1 MELWL
6 TPLAP
11 SERQHGYAEL
21 SFHITHG
28 AGMGWDGVVIVSMF
42 PSLIHFSTTEILLG
56 TLPTEL
62 NLNTSI
68 SPRPFWDTE
77 HSCSHCVPWRQQGA
91 SMTRI
96 ILDLHCVSSPRL
108 SSALAGP
115 DQTCTQYLTLR
126 IGSAC
131 EDKQWQPEF

>member
-11 SERQHGYAEL
+11 SEHQHGYAEL
-21 SFHITHG
+21 FFHITHG

-68 SPRPFWDTE
+68 SPRLFWDTE
-77 HSCSHCVPWRQQGA
+77 HSMFPLCPLETARS
-91 SMTRI
+91 
-96 ILDLHCVSSPRL
+96 LDDMDHSG
-108 SSALAGP
+108 SALREF
-115 DQTCTQYLTLR
+115 TLAFLC
-126 IGSAC
+126 AC
-131 EDKQWQPEF
+131 WP